1 MTEKLKF
8 DYLKNEKNFR
18 KTEFFCLISKCSEN
32 VADTTFKHDIHC
44 VKSIRIRS
52 FLVRIFPHSDL
63 IRGDADYLSI
73 LSPNTGKCGPEK
85 LRIQTIFMQDSLQRH
100 QLFLV
105 IRSSSCE
112 LLSYIGTILIGADPT
127 FAKVY
132 LEIFSFSGSN

>member
-1 MTEKLKF
+1 MKRTFERQ
-8 DYLKNEKNFR
+8 N
-18 KTEFFCLISKCSEN
+18 FFCFISKCSEN

-44 VKSIRIRS
+44 VKSTHIRS

-73 LSPNTGKCGPEK
+73 LSPNTGKCGPENSEYRHF
-85 LRIQTIFMQDSLQRH
+85 LCNDSLQRH

-112 LLSYIGTILIGADPT
+112 LLSYIGTIFIGADPT

-132 LEIFSFSGSN
+132 LEISSFSGSN